1 MIVRARVEDV
11 AVLGGGPAG
20 AATALTLART
30 GISTVL
36 IDAANEADTTLWKI
50 GEGLPPLARLT
61 LQRLGVWE
69 RFATDGH
76 LPSHGNCSA
85 WGTSQLAERN
95 FLFEPY
101 GHGWHLDRQ
110 RFDAL
115 LRAAAVATG
124 ARYCAARVSDCRF
137 TPTNEWCLELMQET
151 TVEQD
156 GILFHL
162 AGNKIPTCSTAQ
174 VTARF
179 VVDATGRASWFARK
193 QGAHRLNSDG
203 LVGVAALLAPAAQGT
218 DRDSLTMI
226 EAVEDGWWY
235 AALLASGRLVMVFL
249 SDGDLPA
256 AKAART
262 GAGWLQLLSRTEHLA
277 RRVVAHGY
285 CLAHEPRIVSANSSR
300 LDQVAGTHWLA
311 VGDAAAAYDPLSSQG
326 ILAALESGERA
337 GAALMAKL
345 QGQTEA
351 LAGYARSVDEHW
363 QHYLASLRFYYG
375 QETRWP
381 DAPFWQ
387 RRVAQT

>member
-1 MIVRARVEDV
+1 MKTDAEV

-20 AATALTLART
+20 AATALTLARA

-36 IDAANEADTTLWKI
+36 LDAADEADTTLWKI

-69 RFATDGH
+69 RFAADDH
-76 LPSHGNCSA
+76 LPSHGNRSA
-85 WGTSQLAERN
+85 WGSSQLAERN

-101 GHGWHLDRQ
+101 GPGWHLDRQ

-115 LRAAAVATG
+115 LRTATIEAGAVFYPYRVTG
-124 ARYCAARVSDCRF
+124 CAFTSGAWELSSELTARY
-137 TPTNEWCLELMQET
+137 
-151 TVEQD
+151 
-156 GILFHL
+156 
-162 AGNKIPTCSTAQ
+162 
-174 VTARF
+174 VTARY
-179 VVDATGRASWFARK
+179 VVDATGRTSWFARK
-193 QGAHRLNSDG
+193 QGARRLNSDG

-226 EAVEDGWWY
+226 EAVADGWWY
-235 AALLASGRLVMVFL
+235 AALLASGQLVMVFL

-262 GAGWLQLLSRTEHLA
+262 SGGWLQLLSRTEHLA
-277 RRVVAHGY
+277 RRVAAHGY
-285 CLAHEPRIVSANSSR
+285 RFAREPRIVSANSSR
-300 LDQVAGTHWLA
+300 LNQVTGAHWLA

-337 GAALMAKL
+337 GAALVARE
-345 QGQTEA
+345 QGESETFA
-351 LAGYARSVDEHW
+351 DYARSVDEHW

-387 RRVAQT
+387 RRGESLTPRKN